1 MTLVYQLSFLVT
13 NSHLFKSTRKMKIY
27 YLFSLVIFKT
37 SVSPPSLIDLKFF
50 FGLKL
55 GDILLERTVYNRAF
69 KKN

>member
-1 MTLVYQLSFLVT
+1 
-13 NSHLFKSTRKMKIY
+13 MKIY
-27 YLFSLVIFKT
+27 HLFSSLIFKT